1 VKPPRVLLTRQPEQS
16 AALREGLRELG
27 CEVVEVPLIAIVP
40 PAEPGPLDA
49 ALRELHRYDWV
60 AFTSAN
66 AVQAVAERLAALG
79 VAWPPAAQAASVGP
93 STRAALA
100 ERLPAATVA
109 LEPESDHRAEG
120 LLRAFEG
127 HRLEGRR
134 VLLPASERA
143 RDVLARGLRE
153 RGAEVMVVAAYGNV
167 APPDL
172 PARLAAALDGRID
185 LVTFASPSAVEGFVA
200 AAPPRPWPPAAVIG
214 PVTEQAARAAG
225 FVIAAQAAPSTAAG
239 LAAAVRGWMGLPDP
253 DLTAGR

>member
-66 AVQAVAERLAALG
+66 AV
-79 VAWPPAAQAASVGP
+79 QAASVGP